1 MAYQRYGQH
10 DKAYIADTKD
20 DLVEIKDP
28 NCSMGSTCFVID
40 EACKY
45 MKNSKGEWIK
55 QAASAPSTGSSSAS
69 PDLSLYAKISYV
81 DDKISAIEIPSVEGL
96 ASEKALND
104 YKAYVADCYRPIKY
118 EIKNAPE
125 GTVVDYRDKEIRILC
140 PVDAVFTKQ
149 NVGANGNPN
158 MYYMSFYAYAPEGA
172 VSFKE
177 GDRGVIV
184 DEMHTFKDSAAGTD
198 KYGRNYS
205 VLWLALANYTES
217 SDSWSYFGKNSN
229 ASKYIGWNYIVEWY
243 DADGKIIDCDHIRIN
258 LSNEDCHNLLAPY
271 YG

>member
-1 MAYQRYGQH
+1 MSYARYGQH
-10 DKAYIADTKD
+10 DKSYIADSVA
-20 DLVEIKDP
+20 DLKEINDP
-28 NCSMGSTCFVID
+28 NCTMGSTCFVIS

-45 MKNSKGEWIK
+45 MMNSRGEWIR
-55 QAASAPSTGSSSAS
+55 QAPPATTTDLTG
-69 PDLSLYAKISYV
+69 YATEKYV
-81 DDKISAIEIPSVEGL
+81 DEKIITATNSANTV
-96 ASEKALND
+96 SESLND

-118 EIKNAPE
+118 EIKNAPK
-125 GTVVDYRDKEIRILC
+125 GTVIDYRDKEIRVFC
-140 PVDAVFTKQ
+140 PADVVFTKQ
-149 NVGANGNPN
+149 NVGANGNSN

-217 SDSWSYFGKNSN
+217 TDSWNYFGKTSN
-229 ASKYIGWNYIVEWY
+229 TSKYIGWNYIVEWY
-243 DADGKIIDCDHIRIN
+243 DAEGKMIDCDHIRIN